1 VNAPEYFAD
10 NIEVRTSSA
19 IITLTLSEA
28 GHGQKANIKIPP
40 QLAKQMAILLRKQIK
55 EMERRGGFTILVKN
69 EWLERV
75 GVAPE
80 DW

>member
-1 VNAPEYFAD
+1 MNAPEYFAD

-55 EMERRGGFTILVKN
+55 
-69 EWLERV
+69 
-75 GVAPE
+75 
-80 DW
+80 